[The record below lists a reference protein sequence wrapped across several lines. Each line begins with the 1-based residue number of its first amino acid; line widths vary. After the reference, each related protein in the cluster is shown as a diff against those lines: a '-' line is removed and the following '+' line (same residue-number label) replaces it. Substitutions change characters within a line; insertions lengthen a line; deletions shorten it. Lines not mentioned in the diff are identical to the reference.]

1 MCSEVDL
8 SMLYFFQR
16 GMAKELVNFNARLI
30 SSRTPPG
37 NKQTIVLEDGVGV
50 CYSWT
55 TQDGLSA
62 TAVCDKEY
70 PERAA
75 FIMLNKLMMEFR
87 EEFGQNQQVETSNK
101 DLALKWPQLELYLK
115 EWQNP
120 TQADK
125 LLKVE
130 KEL

>member
-1 MCSEVDL
+1 
-8 SMLYFFQR
+8 
-16 GMAKELVNFNARLI
+16 
-30 SSRTPPG
+30 
-37 NKQTIVLEDGVGV
+37 
-50 CYSWT
+50 
-55 TQDGLSA
+55 
-62 TAVCDKEY
+62 
-70 PERAA
+70 
-75 FIMLNKLMMEFR
+75 MMEFR